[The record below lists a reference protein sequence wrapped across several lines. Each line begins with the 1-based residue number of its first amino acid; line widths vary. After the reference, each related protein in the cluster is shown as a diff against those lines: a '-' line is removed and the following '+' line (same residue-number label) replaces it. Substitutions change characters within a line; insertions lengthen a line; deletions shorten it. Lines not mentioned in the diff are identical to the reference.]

1 MESFEK
7 NGINGVE
14 RNDKKVDPLTKKDVQ
29 TILQMIPQGLDADEF
44 VMRLANES
52 VYYARWL
59 GKAWLLIYLGIQGN
73 VRPMRVFIGQNLPKW
88 KSVTGKPVIC

>member
-7 NGINGVE
+7 NGINGIE

-59 GKAWLLIYLGIQGN
+59 GKA
-73 VRPMRVFIGQNLPKW
+73 
-88 KSVTGKPVIC
+88 